1 MSDMTLSFRS
11 FTCCARRRQL
21 ALAVLASAALAG
33 CATQANVAQEG
44 AAAPVAAPAAPAAL
58 VPPVIAV
65 PPASVG
71 TWYDLGQQQAPW
83 LSGDAP
89 VASSGAT
96 VPTRV
101 AGLRRED
108 GHWLAIVIAQ
118 VAPAGSAPCPL
129 PTSLTVEDSGGP
141 DGCLRMRRN
150 ADFDHWLEQQHMVLF
165 RWLASRGWQSLPRAW
180 TAYRVP
186 AATGQLLE
194 VTAVVDPSLIEPATR
209 NNTDFLVAGV
219 AGTRWAHDLARA
231 AREASGGGTLK
242 VPAFPFAPAQRS
254 GIRPNAAAPAERP
267 HPATQVITTPRPPV
281 QAPRSD
287 RQ

>member
-1 MSDMTLSFRS
+1 MSDMTPSFLSSPHR
-11 FTCCARRRQL
+11 ARIVQL
-21 ALAVLASAALAG
+21 ALAVLAGAAMGG
-33 CATQANVAQEG
+33 CATQADVTQASAIAP
-44 AAAPVAAPAAPAAL
+44 AAAPATL

-65 PPASVG
+65 PPSSVG

-141 DGCLRMRRN
+141 SGCLRMRRN

-180 TAYRVP
+180 TSYRVP
-186 AATGQLLE
+186 AAAGQLLE
-194 VTAVVDPSLIEPATR
+194 VTTVVDPSLIEPATR

-231 AREASGGGTLK
+231 AREAAGGGTLK

-267 HPATQVITTPRPPV
+267 SPATQVITAPRPPV